1 MAARSGNWRNADVIP
16 ATSADIRDQ
25 HWLDDQI
32 AAIDN
37 GIEAVLDIARNW
49 TENRNLSR
57 LHPGV
62 SAQEYILSNAKHP
75 LGRGVVVPLL
85 EGSDWSNR
93 QIASVAGV
101 GTRTVDR
108 AAVHIATAPDGA
120 VARPDRTLGADGK
133 LRRARAVRAV
143 TVEVIESEEP
153 EPKTEFGIPQSIVL
167 KLMSEAERFYS
178 QAVSPGPGHPG
189 ISRSEVI
196 AEIAANRDA
205 VELQGSGGPLADQL
219 AANLDRL
226 ALDSTRFAFLLR
238 EGATNAPR
246 VEAPVGDGSADSSGE
261 VSPSAD
267 HEAGKHHNKDIEGC
281 ALCDAYWELTD
292 EEQEAVDRAELA
304 AERKAERAAAKVRAA
319 WIAKNPE
326 AIAWRCAACEAEF
339 TDGDA
344 DAGQGTLLEC
354 GECGTRFTYQ
364 AEGSNRCPD
373 CNRFAAKVADLACPE
388 CEAGGL
394 EEVNEGDVRESESQ
408 SDTVVAAAGSTEP
421 TEPN

>member
-1 MAARSGNWRNADVIP
+1 VIP

-93 QIASVAGV
+93 QIAAVAGV
-101 GTRTVDR
+101 SPDTVDR
-108 AAVHIATAPDGA
+108 TARNQAVD
-120 VARPDRTLGADGK
+120 RPAKTLGADGR
-133 LRRARAVRAV
+133 LRPARVGRVV
-143 TVEVIESEEP
+143 TVEVIESEEL
-153 EPKTEFGIPQSIVL
+153 ERKTEFGIPQSIVL

-189 ISRSEVI
+189 IPRSELI

-205 VELQGSGGPLADQL
+205 VELQGLGGPLADQL

-226 ALDSTRFAFLLR
+226 ALASTQFASLLR
-238 EGATNAPR
+238 EGATNDALQ
-246 VEAPVGDGSADSSGE
+246 VEAPVGDDSADRPGE
-261 VSPSAD
+261 VSPFTELVEDRTGELLAPATQDQRTEPSSASESAAKLD
-267 HEAGKHHNKDIEGC
+267 HEAGKHHNKDVEGC

-292 EEQEAVDRAELA
+292 EEQEAVDRTELA

-319 WIAKNPE
+319 WIAKNPD

-339 TDGDA
+339 TDADGDG
-344 DAGQGTLLEC
+344 GQGSLLEC

-364 AEGSNRCPD
+364 AEGSTRCPD
-373 CNRFAAKVADLACPE
+373 CNRFAAKVADLACPG
-388 CEAGGL
+388 CEEGGL
-394 EEVNEGDVRESESQ
+394 EEVNEGDP
-408 SDTVVAAAGSTEP
+408 AAQLAQE
-421 TEPN
+421 